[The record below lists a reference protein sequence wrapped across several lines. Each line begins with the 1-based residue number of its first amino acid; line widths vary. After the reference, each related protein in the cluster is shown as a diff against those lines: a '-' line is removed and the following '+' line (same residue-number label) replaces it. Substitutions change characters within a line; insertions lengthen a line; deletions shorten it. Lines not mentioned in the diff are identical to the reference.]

1 MTTILDKEIQ
11 FFEKMKPQL
20 MEHHFGKFVVIHNK
34 QLVGTYDSFNKAAE
48 EALRQF
54 GKGPYLIRQV
64 IGNDPIKIPA
74 SVAYR
79 VIQAHAS
86 N

>member
-1 MTTILDKEIQ
+1 MTKTLDKDIKA
-11 FFEKMKPQL
+11 FEKMKAEL
-20 MEHHFGKFVVIHNK
+20 MQHYLGKFVVIHNEK
-34 QLVGTYDSFNKAAE
+34 LVGVYDNFNKAAE

-64 IGNDPIKIPA
+64 NDIDNVRIPA

-79 VIQAHAS
+79 MIHAI